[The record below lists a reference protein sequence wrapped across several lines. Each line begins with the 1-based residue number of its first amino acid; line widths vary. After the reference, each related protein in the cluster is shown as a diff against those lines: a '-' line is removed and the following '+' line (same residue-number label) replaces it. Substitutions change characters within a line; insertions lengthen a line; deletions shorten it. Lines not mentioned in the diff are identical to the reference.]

1 MVGIKNKEII
11 TILKSFE
18 PGEVL
23 DRIKATIYDGRAD
36 KISLINIE
44 QAKFTA
50 RNIVPVYIIKKD
62 ENENIVPFN
71 MTNGKVVGE
80 NIDMNQIVY
89 VATTPFSH
97 PYKIDE
103 L

>member
-1 MVGIKNKEII
+1 MVGIKNKNII

-18 PGEVL
+18 PGEIL

-50 RNIVPVYIIKKD
+50 RNIVPVYIIEKD
-62 ENENIVPFN
+62 KNENIIPSK

-80 NIDMNQIVY
+80 DIEMDQIVY
-89 VATTPFSH
+89 VATTPFGH